1 MLLKIHDHQ
10 IVYGLFIAHY
20 KSVQRPFM
28 HQKNYA
34 LIMVDVFMSKIRKI
48 RSKSWS
54 CIWLISYLWFA
65 AVAVKA
71 HMSHESL
78 DVLRRQKG

>member
-1 MLLKIHDHQ
+1 MSASKIYDHQ
-10 IVYGLFIAHY
+10 IVYAFFITYY
-20 KSVQRPFM
+20 KSVQGPFM
-28 HQKNYA
+28 
-34 LIMVDVFMSKIRKI
+34 VDFFMFKIRSKS
-48 RSKSWS
+48 SKSWS

-71 HMSHESL
+71 HMSHEPL